1 MVHLPR
7 LYAIADTT
15 TYDRRNLDPLL
26 AVEAML
32 EGGARLIQFRHKG
45 DYTRA
50 IYTTAQNIA
59 SLCEQAG
66 ATFVIDDRADIAKL
80 LNAGV
85 HVGQNDLHPN
95 DVRAVIG
102 GEALVGYSTHN
113 AMQLTEADATPAS
126 YLAIG
131 PVFRTESKENPDPVI
146 GVEGLLALRT
156 LTRKPLVAIGGIT
169 RENARQVIA
178 AGIDSIAIISDLMPE
193 DGVLSSI
200 RSRVEEWMGILQ
212 GMV

>member
-1 MVHLPR
+1 
-7 LYAIADTT
+7 
-15 TYDRRNLDPLL
+15 
-26 AVEAML
+26 ML

-50 IYTTAQNIA
+50 VY
-59 SLCEQAG
+59 EQARSIAELCRQSS

-80 LNAGV
+80 LDAGV

-102 GEALVGYSTHN
+102 AEALLGYSTHN
-113 AMQLTEADATPAS
+113 ATQLAEADATPSS

-131 PVFRTESKENPDPVI
+131 PVFRTESKMNPDPVI
-146 GVEGLLALRT
+146 GAEGLTALRA
-156 LTRKPLVAIGGIT
+156 LTNKPLVAIGGIT
-169 RENARQVIA
+169 RENASQVIG
-178 AGIDSIAIISDLMPE
+178 AGIDAVAIISDLMPE
-193 DGVLSSI
+193 DGTRSSI
-200 RSRVEEWMGILQ
+200 RSRVEEWMSILQ